1 MNSELLINFAV
12 QFLGTGAAFFL
23 AYQSFQKRRIQL
35 GDEPTLPE
43 YFVRRSTYWIGIAS
57 YCTFIAA
64 LYWLL
69 TWRWLSLE
77 PLVTHI
83 VKNIH
88 PGELT
93 SLLNGLDGST
103 IMPLIAAGLFL
114 FFIAWESKFNP
125 LLILRDSIHDAFAIP
140 TKAVE
145 VYNALITSRL
155 SAVDDG
161 LKAQIGN
168 RLLVPSIDPGDFEKS
183 SATVEYKW
191 AHNCL
196 LFDQIQSYANQS
208 SFRRLFSEPSLKWG
222 EICISYNAMSEK
234 VNIWKEAEPHYTKTV
249 NLIKELDHLTGLLC
263 RLLASLVVF
272 GSASENEIWAT
283 VKQLGG
289 NVHEAR
295 LKHTYKYVLLFTAAT
310 AIGVMLGREI
320 SVSLHNAFLFP
331 DKPLTHFSYTTLRW
345 IAYSIPMY
353 VLPIALV
360 FISRTLASRRQRE
373 QADRYYGF
381 YMAMMIMGFIVS
393 TMVST
398 LVLELTFYRREY
410 FDFLESFLDHMRWGI
425 LPALMCGFVAYRMDT
440 PVSES
445 ETLRKLIM
453 DAALRF
459 LAWGSVAFI
468 IMLYATDDLTLQE
481 SNLRFTL
488 VGTAFF
494 VLGLL
499 GASARFKTARPDD

>member
-1 MNSELLINFAV
+1 MTVELLINFAV

-23 AYQSFQKRRIQL
+23 AYRSFQKRRIQL
-35 GDEPTLPE
+35 GAEPTLPQ
-43 YFVRRSTYWIGIAS
+43 YFSRRSTYWIGIAS
-57 YCTFIAA
+57 YCTLMSA

-69 TWRWLSLE
+69 TWQWLSLK
-77 PLVTHI
+77 PLVTLI
-83 VKNIH
+83 LSS
-88 PGELT
+88 GELVN
-93 SLLNGLDGST
+93 LLNGLGGST
-103 IMPLIAAGLFL
+103 IIPLIAAGLFL
-114 FFIAWESKFNP
+114 FCIAWESRFNP

-155 SAVDDG
+155 SAIDDT
-161 LKAQIGN
+161 LKAQINN

-196 LFDQIQSYANQS
+196 LFDRIQNYANQQS
-208 SFRRLFSEPSLKWG
+208 YRRFFNEPSLKWG

-234 VNIWKEAEPHYTKTV
+234 VVVWKEAEPHYTKTV
-249 NLIKELDHLTGLLC
+249 KLLKELDHLTGLLC

-289 NVHEAR
+289 NVHEAH
-295 LKHTYKYVLLFTAAT
+295 LKHTYKYILLFTAAT
-310 AIGVMLGREI
+310 AIGAMLGREI

-331 DKPLTHFSYTTLRW
+331 DQPLAHFDYTTLRW
-345 IAYSIPMY
+345 VAYAIPIY
-353 VLPIALV
+353 ILPIALV
-360 FISRTLASRRQRE
+360 FISRTLAFRRQRE
-373 QADRYYGF
+373 QSDRYYGF
-381 YMAMMIMGFIVS
+381 YMAVMILGFIVS
-393 TMVST
+393 TSASA
-398 LVLELTFYRREY
+398 LILELTYYKDNFS
-410 FDFLESFLDHMRWGI
+410 FLESFIQHMRWGI

-445 ETLRKLIM
+445 ETPGKRVI
-453 DAALRF
+453 AAVLRF
-459 LAWGSVAFI
+459 ISWGLVSVI
-468 IMLYATDDLTLQE
+468 IMLYATGDMSIQE
-481 SNLRFTL
+481 TNLRFTL

-494 VLGLL
+494 MVGLL
-499 GASARFKTARPDD
+499 GAAASFKTARTDD

>member
-1 MNSELLINFAV
+1 MTVELLINFVV
-12 QFLGTGAAFFL
+12 QFIGTGAVFFL
-23 AYQSFQKRRIQL
+23 AYRSFQKRRIQL
-35 GDEPTLPE
+35 GAEPTLPQ
-43 YFVRRSTYWIGIAS
+43 YFSRSSTYWIGMAS
-57 YCTFIAA
+57 YCTFMAG
-64 LYWLL
+64 LFWLL
-69 TWRWLSLE
+69 TWRWLPLE
-77 PLVTHI
+77 PLVTLI
-83 VKNIH
+83 VKNLRS
-88 PGELT
+88 GELVN
-93 SLLNGLDGST
+93 LLNGLDGNT
-103 IMPLIAAGLFL
+103 IIPLIAAGLFL
-114 FFIAWESKFNP
+114 FFIGWESRFNP

-155 SAVDDG
+155 SAVDDS
-161 LKAQIGN
+161 LKTQIGN

-208 SFRRLFSEPSLKWG
+208 SYRRFFNEPSLKWG

-234 VNIWKEAEPHYTKTV
+234 VAVWKEAEPHYTKTV
-249 NLIKELDHLTGLLC
+249 KLLKELDHLTGLLC

-272 GSASENEIWAT
+272 GSASEKEIWAT
-283 VKQLGG
+283 VRRLGG
-289 NVHEAR
+289 NIHEAR
-295 LKHTYKYVLLFTAAT
+295 LKHTYKYILIFAAAT

-331 DKPLTHFSYTTLRW
+331 DKPLAHFDYTTLRW
-345 IAYSIPMY
+345 IAYAIPIY

-360 FISRTLASRRQRE
+360 FISQTLTFRHHRE
-373 QADRYYGF
+373 QSDRYYGF

-393 TMVST
+393 TTVSA
-398 LVLELTFYRREY
+398 LILELTYYKDNFN
-410 FDFLESFLDHMRWGI
+410 FLESFVQHMRWGI
-425 LPALMCGFVAYRMDT
+425 LPAFVCGFVAYRMDT

-445 ETLRKLIM
+445 ETLGSLII
-453 DAALRF
+453 AATLRF
-459 LAWGSVAFI
+459 LGWGTVAVI
-468 IMLYATDDLTLQE
+468 IMLYATDDLAIEE

-494 VLGLL
+494 VVGLL
-499 GASARFKTARPDD
+499 GASARFKAARPED

>member
-1 MNSELLINFAV
+1 MTVELLINFAV

-23 AYQSFQKRRIQL
+23 AYRSFQKRRIQL
-35 GDEPTLPE
+35 GAEPTLPQ
-43 YFVRRSTYWIGIAS
+43 YFSRRSTYWIGIAS
-57 YCTFIAA
+57 YCTLMSA

-69 TWRWLSLE
+69 TWQWLSLK
-77 PLVTHI
+77 PLVTLILHS
-83 VKNIH
+83 
-88 PGELT
+88 GELVN
-93 SLLNGLDGST
+93 LLNGLGGST
-103 IMPLIAAGLFL
+103 IIPLISAGLFL
-114 FFIAWESKFNP
+114 FCIAWESSFNP

-155 SAVDDG
+155 SAIDDT
-161 LKAQIGN
+161 LKAQINN

-196 LFDQIQSYANQS
+196 LFDRIQNYANQQS
-208 SFRRLFSEPSLKWG
+208 YRRFFNEPSLKWG

-234 VNIWKEAEPHYTKTV
+234 VVVWKEAEPHYTKTV
-249 NLIKELDHLTGLLC
+249 KLLKELDHLTGLLC

-295 LKHTYKYVLLFTAAT
+295 LKHTYKYILLFTAAT
-310 AIGVMLGREI
+310 AVGAMLGREI

-331 DKPLTHFSYTTLRW
+331 DQPLAHFDYTTLRW
-345 IAYSIPMY
+345 VAYAIPIY
-353 VLPIALV
+353 ILPIALV
-360 FISRTLASRRQRE
+360 FISRTLAFRRQRE
-373 QADRYYGF
+373 QSDRYYGF
-381 YMAMMIMGFIVS
+381 YMAVMILGFIVS
-393 TMVST
+393 TSASA
-398 LVLELTFYRREY
+398 LILELTYYKDNFS
-410 FDFLESFLDHMRWGI
+410 FLESFIQHMRWGI

-445 ETLRKLIM
+445 ETPGKRVI
-453 DAALRF
+453 AAVLRF
-459 LAWGSVAFI
+459 ISWGLVSVI
-468 IMLYATDDLTLQE
+468 IMLYATGDMSIQE
-481 SNLRFTL
+481 TNLRFTL

-494 VLGLL
+494 MVGLL
-499 GASARFKTARPDD
+499 GAAASFKTARTDD